1 MSFYVVIP
9 FISMNA
15 KIKPC
20 IVFIF
25 IIFLISE
32 KVFCNDIDSNNSI
45 MNNNMNTNNKD
56 LYGGTNSSDDVN
68 QSNVFKPE
76 RKEEVFLENALDSEI
91 GNNFLERLL
100 REILK
105 NYKNPYQATNF
116 QDNRNETTLEDNPLF
131 LMPDNETDNDSE
143 VFNLDDILLHH
154 KLRDVIFNSNDS
166 QFLLKSDNQYSSKQ
180 TKYPPWHML
189 SKEQKLDIIRQS
201 QGDPQI
207 YNDWI
212 TISVNTFYGL
222 LLVVGI
228 PGNGLS
234 ILIILTNSY
243 MRTSPNIFLLNIA
256 LADFVTLTM
265 GKYFS
270 FK

>member
-1 MSFYVVIP
+1 MPFYVVIP

-15 KIKPC
+15 KITPC
-20 IVFIF
+20 IVLIF

-32 KVFCNDIDSNNSI
+32 KVFCDNIDSNNSI
-45 MNNNMNTNNKD
+45 MDNNMNTNNKD
-56 LYGGTNSSDDVN
+56 FYGGTNSSDDVN

-76 RKEEVFLENALDSEI
+76 RKEEMLLENALDSKI
-91 GNNFLERLL
+91 GNNFLETLL
-100 REILK
+100 MEILK
-105 NYKNPYQATNF
+105 NYKNPYQATKF
-116 QDNRNETTLEDNPLF
+116 QNNKNETTLENNPLF
-131 LMPDNETDNDSE
+131 LIPDNDTNNDSE
-143 VFNLDDILLHH
+143 VFNLDDIFLHH
-154 KLRDVIFNSNDS
+154 KLRQSILNSNDS
-166 QFLLKSDNQYSSKQ
+166 QFLFESDNQFSSKQ
-180 TKYPPWHML
+180 TKYPPWQTL
-189 SKEQKLDIIRQS
+189 SKKQKVDILRQT

-265 GKYFS
+265 GKYVRIN
-270 FK
+270 

>member
-9 FISMNA
+9 IISMNA
-15 KIKPC
+15 KITPF
-20 IVFIF
+20 IVLIF
-25 IIFLISE
+25 IIFLITD
-32 KVFCNDIDSNNSI
+32 KVFCNNIESNNSI
-45 MNNNMNTNNKD
+45 IDNNMNTKNKD
-56 LYGGTNSSDDVN
+56 SYGETISSDDVN
-68 QSNVFKPE
+68 QSNIFKPE
-76 RKEEVFLENALDSEI
+76 RKEEMFLENALDSEI
-91 GNNFLERLL
+91 GNNFLEILL
-100 REILK
+100 KDILK

-116 QDNRNETTLEDNPLF
+116 QDDKNETTLENNPLF
-131 LMPDNETDNDSE
+131 LMPPNDTDNDSE
-143 VFNLDDILLHH
+143 VFNLDDIFLHH
-154 KLRDVIFNSNDS
+154 KLREVILNSNDS
-166 QFLLKSDNQYSSKQ
+166 QYLLKSDNQFSPKQ
-180 TKYPPWHML
+180 TKYPQWHKL
-189 SKEQKLDIIRQS
+189 SKDQKVDIIRQS

-265 GKYFS
+265 GEYS
-270 FK
+270 IV